1 MTLQHAPRK
10 GSFFSLHFLL
20 FRFRRR
26 RRSLPWLLLLLLL
39 PLLLLPLLLLSLED
53 EDDESESDDDDDDD
67 DDEEE
72 DEDKPFALLSL
83 SFSCSFFK
91 CSRMRSVN
99 PPNPM
104 LVKKLMENRTFFKGA
119 FGMTPVKYSCM
130 SSSDIFSFNFFNP
143 NCSLNS

>member
-67 DDEEE
+67 DEEE
-72 DEDKPFALLSL
+72 DEDEAFALLSL

-104 LVKKLMENRTFFKGA
+104 LVKKLMENIQKKSVQSLCLFFFKNILFCIFA
-119 FGMTPVKYSCM
+119 VKRHT
-130 SSSDIFSFNFFNP
+130 F
-143 NCSLNS
+143 

>member
-1 MTLQHAPRK
+1 MTLQHAPR
-10 GSFFSLHFLL
+10 GSFFYLHFLH
-20 FRFRRR
+20 FRFRR

-72 DEDKPFALLSL
+72 DEDEAFALLSL

>member
-1 MTLQHAPRK
+1 MTLQQAPR
-10 GSFFSLHFLL
+10 GSFFYLHFLL
-20 FRFRRR
+20 FRFRR

-67 DDEEE
+67 DEE
-72 DEDKPFALLSL
+72 DEDEAFALLSL